1 MATITTKNKQAIE
14 KFYNMYDNT
23 LLNEYSNYKNR
34 FKSDWNTAR
43 IMYEYGKFDIF
54 DYDLYCTLVKCGV
67 TTKPVKEF
75 EKVLDW
81 GCTYKHRE
89 NIRNEYVKLIYN
101 TIKVKVA

>member
-14 KFYNMYDNT
+14 KFFNQFPDI
-23 LLNEYSNYKNR
+23 LLSEYSNYR
-34 FKSDWNTAR
+34 SLFKSDWIVAKR
-43 IMYEYGKFDIF
+43 MYEYGNFDVW

-89 NIRNEYVKLIYN
+89 NIRNEYVKLVYN
-101 TIKVKVA
+101 TIKAKVA

>member
-1 MATITTKNKQAIE
+1 MATITTRNKKAVE
-14 KFYNMYDNT
+14 KFYDLYSDK
-23 LLNEYSNYKNR
+23 LLGEYLHYKKE
-34 FKSDWNTAR
+34 FGFDYCVAQK
-43 IMYEYGKFDIF
+43 MYEYGNFDIC

-89 NIRNEYVKLIYN
+89 NIRNEYIKLVYN
-101 TIKVKVA
+101 TIKAKVV

>member
-1 MATITTKNKQAIE
+1 MATVTTKNKQAVE
-14 KFYNMYDNT
+14 KFYNMYNNT
-23 LLNEYSNYKNR
+23 LLSEYSNYRNR
-34 FKSDWNTAR
+34 FKSIWTTAQR
-43 IMYEYGKFDIF
+43 MYEYGNFDIY

-89 NIRNEYVKLIYN
+89 NIRNEYVKLVYN
-101 TIKVKVA
+101 TIVAKVV